1 MSCRKSREDI
11 DTETLNTVAAPQPN
25 SRARKLGSLIV
36 ICVAQL
42 LDIFNASSAI
52 ILLPTLGQD
61 LGFSESELQWVLS
74 AYALT
79 FGSLMLVSG
88 RIGDVFHPK
97 PVFCAGFL
105 VMGLFSIPVAASV
118 HPIMT
123 IVFRAMQGLGA
134 ALNVPTGL
142 SMIGTLFTEPRE
154 KSKAFALFAAIGG
167 IGNVVGLIIGGFV
180 TVGASWRWVYYISAI
195 AIVPTSVVSWIVLPD
210 VQKDRVG
217 PKRNLD
223 LPGVAAL
230 TCALILFVYA
240 LSEGGDAGWQSAQVI
255 ATLVVSVV
263 LFVAFFL
270 IERFQSDPA
279 LPPRTWRTK
288 NFTPLF
294 FCCWS
299 PYWWLFVCAVNIVQL
314 HVDVWGVSLSSTAIR
329 CIPIGITGGLSS
341 VIVGQLAHKVPR
353 RALLTVGQVL
363 QAAGA
368 VLFALADAPSKYW
381 SRIFPGIIVG
391 MVGMACSYVGSTV
404 SMMESAPPDQ
414 QGVVGAV
421 MSTSYQ
427 IGATIGLAGKSSSP
441 SPRLTLHTL
450 MCLAVSTTVSVEISR
465 KPGPSPQDGY
475 TDAFWSV
482 AAMSG
487 LLGLVAICFVR
498 S

>member
-11 DTETLNTVAAPQPN
+11 DTETLNTVAAPQPI

-123 IVFRAMQGLGA
+123 IVFRAMQGLGTRVPDFRTLMPHSPPPPGA

-180 TVGASWRWVYYISAI
+180 TVGASWRWGALPLTQSASLQANLRRSVLYICDSNCADFCRVVDSA
-195 AIVPTSVVSWIVLPD
+195 S
-210 VQKDRVG
+210 G
-217 PKRNLD
+217 
-223 LPGVAAL
+223 
-230 TCALILFVYA
+230 C
-240 LSEGGDAGWQSAQVI
+240 SEG
-255 ATLVVSVV
+255 
-263 LFVAFFL
+263 
-270 IERFQSDPA
+270 
-279 LPPRTWRTK
+279 
-288 NFTPLF
+288 
-294 FCCWS
+294 
-299 PYWWLFVCAVNIVQL
+299 
-314 HVDVWGVSLSSTAIR
+314 
-329 CIPIGITGGLSS
+329 
-341 VIVGQLAHKVPR
+341 
-353 RALLTVGQVL
+353 
-363 QAAGA
+363 
-368 VLFALADAPSKYW
+368 
-381 SRIFPGIIVG
+381 
-391 MVGMACSYVGSTV
+391 
-404 SMMESAPPDQ
+404 
-414 QGVVGAV
+414 
-421 MSTSYQ
+421 
-427 IGATIGLAGKSSSP
+427 
-441 SPRLTLHTL
+441 
-450 MCLAVSTTVSVEISR
+450 
-465 KPGPSPQDGY
+465 
-475 TDAFWSV
+475 
-482 AAMSG
+482 
-487 LLGLVAICFVR
+487 
-498 S
+498 